1 MWEITVILRAML
13 QLSAAP
19 AAQAAMPD
27 TPVQAAQ
34 VWQLPRQELSAAA
47 VMPQA
52 RFMQAVSLVITP
64 VPPRLLL

>member
-1 MWEITVILRAML
+1 ML
-13 QLSAAP
+13 QLLAAP
-19 AAQAAMPD
+19 AAQAAMPG
-27 TPVQAAQ
+27 TPVHLAQ
-34 VWQLPRQELSAAA
+34 VWQLPLQELPAVA